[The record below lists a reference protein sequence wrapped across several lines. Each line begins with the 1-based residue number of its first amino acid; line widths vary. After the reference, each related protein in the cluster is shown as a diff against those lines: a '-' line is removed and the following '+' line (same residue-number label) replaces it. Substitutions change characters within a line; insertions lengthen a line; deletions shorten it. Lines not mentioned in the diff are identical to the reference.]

1 MTMPFIDEL
10 SQPISTNTHNHEI
23 QSFLGALQGNIL
35 KGHGRHHTANIFC
48 KFPAGKVA
56 NAKAFLKGLATSN
69 MVRSAKAQLAD
80 AQAFK
85 AARAAGDPPLVTP
98 AFYAALISKAGYDYL
113 GIPQNKQ
120 PKDLAFQA
128 GLKNRVPE
136 RPFIKLHDPAPN
148 LWEVEY
154 QQTYHAMI
162 LIGETSP
169 AKLQFEVSRLMGRL
183 GAQGLTAGGTFHNEV
198 GSALFNDAGEGL
210 ENFGYVD
217 GRSQPL
223 MLIEDIAHE
232 AHEMDGIDN
241 WSPAF
246 GPAQVVVDDPG
257 AADETACGSYFVFR
271 KLEQNVKKFK
281 ISEEALGD
289 KLGLGEAA
297 GALVVGR
304 YEDGTP
310 IALSPVATMG
320 APVLNNFHYD
330 QEPPNA
336 ISPDRGPRCPFQA
349 HVRKTNPRTDDTR
362 AATMAR
368 RGITYGERGDT
379 HLSSDGRTILD
390 AVANEDRPTG
400 GVGLLFMAYQASI
413 PDQFEVVQGLWANNS
428 GFPVTAP
435 GQPIGIDPVIGQG
448 PSVPQ
453 DWPKGWGKPT
463 TESHDFY
470 KVAPGTANN
479 GPFVTMK
486 GGEYFFAPSLVF
498 LRGL

>member
-1 MTMPFIDEL
+1 MPLLDEL
-10 SQPISTNTHNHEI
+10 TQPISYKTSGGDI
-23 QSFLGALQGNIL
+23 QMFLRDLQGNIL
-35 KGHGRHHTANIFC
+35 KGHGRHHTANLFC
-48 KFPAGKVA
+48 KFPAGKA
-56 NAKAFLKGLATSN
+56 AKAKSFLKGLVTGHL
-69 MVRSAKAQLAD
+69 VRSAKEQLQDAD
-80 AQAFK
+80 AFK
-85 AARAAGDPPLVTP
+85 AARAAGEVLTTP
-98 AFYAALISKAGYDYL
+98 AFYAAHISKAGYDYL
-113 GIPQNKQ
+113 GIAQAKQ
-120 PKDLAFQA
+120 PADLAFQA

-136 RPFIKLHDPAPN
+136 RPFIKLHDPAPS
-148 LWEVEY
+148 LWETQY
-154 QQTYHAMI
+154 QAQYHAMI
-162 LIGETSP
+162 LIGETSDG
-169 AKLQFEVSRLMGRL
+169 KLPSEIARLMARL
-183 GAQGLTAGGTFHNEV
+183 TTAGLITGGTFHNEI

-223 MLIEDIAHE
+223 MLIEDIANE
-232 AHEMDGIDN
+232 TNKMDGIEN

-257 AADETACGSYFVFR
+257 VLAETACGSYFVFR
-271 KLEQNVKKFK
+271 KLEQNVKSFK

-310 IALSPVATMG
+310 IATSPVATMG
-320 APVLNNFHYD
+320 DPVPNNFNYE

-336 ISPDRGPRCPFQA
+336 IAVPRGPRCPFQA
-349 HVRKTNPRTDDTR
+349 HIRKTNPRTDDTR
-362 AATMAR
+362 GATMAR

-379 HLSSDGRTILD
+379 HLSSDGRVILD
-390 AVANEDRPTG
+390 EAENVDRPTG

-413 PDQFEVVQGLWANNS
+413 PDQFEVVQGLWANNP

-453 DWPKGWGKPT
+453 DWPKGWGSPT
-463 TESHDFY
+463 SESHDFY

-486 GGEYFFAPSLVF
+486 GGEYFFAPSLSF
-498 LRGL
+498 LKSL